1 MSVIV
6 VALLAI
12 IVGIVLIWAMGER
25 PKPPPDDGED
35 KLLNE

>member
-1 MSVIV
+1 MEVLV

-12 IVGIVLIWAMGER
+12 IVGFVLIVAMGER
-25 PKPPPDDGED
+25 PKPPPEDGED

>member
-1 MSVIV
+1 MEVLI

-12 IVGIVLIWAMGER
+12 ILGFVLICAMGDR
-25 PKPPPDDGED
+25 PKPPDDGED